1 MLALTPTY
9 AGLFALFF
17 AFLSLRVINFRRRG
31 LAGPEHPEKWKLDR
45 AIRGHG
51 NFAEYVPLVLIL
63 MAFAELNDAGP
74 FAIHFIG
81 IVLLAGRF
89 CHAVAFSTEKGI
101 FQFRTI
107 GTVMTMTALISGGL
121 LNLLGSASL
130 LG

>member
-1 MLALTPTY
+1 MPITAAY

-31 LAGPEHPEKWKLDR
+31 FAGPDHPETWRLER

-51 NFAEYVPLVLIL
+51 NFAEYVPLILLL
-63 MAFAELNDAGP
+63 MAFAELNDANV
-74 FAIHFIG
+74 FAIHVIG
-81 IVLLAGRF
+81 VVLLAGRL
-89 CHAVAFSTEKGI
+89 CHAIAFSTEKGV

-107 GTVMTMTALISGGL
+107 GTAMTMTALISGGL
-121 LNLLGSASL
+121 LNLLGTASL

>member
-1 MLALTPTY
+1 MPITAAY

-31 LAGPEHPEKWKLDR
+31 FARPDHPETWRLER

-51 NFAEYVPLVLIL
+51 NFAEYVPLILLL
-63 MAFAELNDAGP
+63 MAFAELNDANV
-74 FAIHFIG
+74 FAIHVIG
-81 IVLLAGRF
+81 VVLLAGRL
-89 CHAVAFSTEKGI
+89 CHAIAFSTEKGV

-107 GTVMTMTALISGGL
+107 GTAMTMTALISGGL
-121 LNLLGSASL
+121 LNLLGTASL